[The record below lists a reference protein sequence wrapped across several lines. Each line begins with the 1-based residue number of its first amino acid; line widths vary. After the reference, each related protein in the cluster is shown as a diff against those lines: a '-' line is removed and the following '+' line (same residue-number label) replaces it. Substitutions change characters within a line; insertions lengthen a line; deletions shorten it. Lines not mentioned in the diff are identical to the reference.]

1 MLKKLAILATS
12 CSLTLSGVIAIFTPA
27 ITNAN
32 QASTLEQ
39 ALRDKT
45 YGNITSPQD
54 FNSGQEA
61 GNIVLKKGV
70 ALADTLPLS
79 AVAKLKEFSPANAL
93 AASGVDLDLSKV
105 QLGELKFLKEASL
118 ESVVKANPAIAN
130 LTAES
135 VGWPEEAGKTL
146 GQLAASGI
154 GKSPLPETVLKSN
167 SISQFGDIANTPYSQ
182 YTDVANQPIS
192 NFMGVADVP
201 LSKLNSIATAPG
213 AGKVI
218 AQIKMD
224 RVNTKETAKGINHR
238 ITSGSNKEP
247 HAPCTKEQNNCSA
260 LEINGGMKIPG
271 VVGSMWMVNQQLK
284 GGTGLTGEF
293 ATAAGIR
300 EYAGYEIPGTDFKV
314 VAIDSDARKGTA
326 QIRLDMKINTMAGST
341 PYFLPLLPIT
351 VSEENGDIIL
361 PVEIA
366 PVATTMANPT
376 NGSSTPTASINKTIP
391 TEPTQVATPAVVT
404 NTYDA
409 YENNIKK
416 GNIGPAA
423 KTDAPN
429 PSIEGVL

>member
-12 CSLTLSGVIAIFTPA
+12 LSLTLPGIIAILPA
-27 ITNAN
+27 STNAN
-32 QASTLEQ
+32 QASALEQ
-39 ALRDKT
+39 ALGDKT

-61 GNIVLKKGV
+61 GNIVLKKGT

-79 AVAKLKEFSPANAL
+79 AVAKLKEFSPASAL
-93 AASGVDLDLSKV
+93 ATSGVDLDLSKV

-135 VGWPEEAGKTL
+135 IGWQTEAGKTL
-146 GQLAASGI
+146 GQLASSGL
-154 GKSPLPETVLKSN
+154 GKSPLPDSVLKSN
-167 SISQFGDIANTPYSQ
+167 SIAQFGDIANTPYSQ
-182 YTDVANQPIS
+182 YADAANQPIS
-192 NFMGVADVP
+192 NFMGAADVP
-201 LSKLNSIATAPG
+201 LSKLNSIANSPG

-224 RVNTKETAKGINHR
+224 RVNTKEFAKGINHR

-271 VVGSMWMVNQQLK
+271 VVGSMWMVDQKLK

-293 ATAAGIR
+293 ATAAGVR

-314 VAIDSDARKGTA
+314 VATGSDAKKGTA
-326 QIRLDMKINTMAGST
+326 QIRLDMKINTMTGST
-341 PYFLPLLPIT
+341 PYFIPLLPMT
-351 VSEENGDIIL
+351 VSEKNGDIML
-361 PVEIA
+361 PVEVA
-366 PVATTMANPT
+366 PVATTMASPT
-376 NGSSTPTASINKTIP
+376 SGSLATSPSVSKETP
-391 TEPTQVATPAVVT
+391 TEPMQVATPAGVT
-404 NTYDA
+404 NTYDD
-409 YENNIKK
+409 YENNIRR

-423 KTDAPN
+423 KTNANN
-429 PSIEGVL
+429 PAIEGVL